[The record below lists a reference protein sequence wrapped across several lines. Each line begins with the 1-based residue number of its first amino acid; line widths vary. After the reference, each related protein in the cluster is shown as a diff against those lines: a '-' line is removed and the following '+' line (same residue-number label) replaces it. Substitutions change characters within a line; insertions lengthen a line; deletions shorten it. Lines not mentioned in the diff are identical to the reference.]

1 MTGSTP
7 PSNAPESTPE
17 APPDVEVAASDV
29 AASQRATT
37 GSGDDAAH
45 QDRLM
50 QAGRLLTGVV
60 HEIKN
65 PLAVIQGYA
74 QLLHDKCE
82 DPADRADL
90 ASIID
95 ETRRVGA
102 LVDDMLSFTRRAPD
116 RAEEVDLSRVIQAA
130 INLTR
135 HVMRQSSVAVVA
147 SLPDEAVLARGQYGA
162 YVQVLL
168 NLLENA
174 RHSLVSSRS
183 GGRGI
188 SLRLEI
194 EPDAP
199 PALIVA
205 NNGSPIPDEL
215 AERIFE
221 PFVTT
226 KAPGEG
232 TGLGLALCREI
243 LQRYGGEIELLPT
256 SGDTGVAFRVRF
268 PAD

>member
-1 MTGSTP
+1 MTGSR
-7 PSNAPESTPE
+7 PSQPLSESPSDGEQIANAP
-17 APPDVEVAASDV
+17 
-29 AASQRATT
+29 TT
-37 GSGDDAAH
+37 SLLGADAAH
-45 QDRLM
+45 DDRLI

-74 QLLHDKCE
+74 QLMHDKCE
-82 DPADRADL
+82 DEADRADL
-90 ASIID
+90 QSIID

-102 LVDDMLSFTRRAPD
+102 LVDDMLSFTRRAPEQ
-116 RAEEVDLSRVIQAA
+116 AEEVDVSRVVQAA

-135 HVMRQSSVAVVA
+135 HVMRQSSVSVVA
-147 SLPDEAVLARGQYGA
+147 SLPDEAVLTRGQYGA

-174 RHSLVSSRS
+174 RQSLDPGRS

-188 SLRLEI
+188 SLRLEAG
-194 EPDAP
+194 PGDA

-205 NNGSPIPDEL
+205 NNGPPIPADMT
-215 AERIFE
+215 ERIFE

-226 KAPGEG
+226 KAPGHG
-232 TGLGLALCREI
+232 TGLGLALCRQI
-243 LQRYGGEIELLPT
+243 LQRYGGAIDLLPGT
-256 SGDTGVAFRVRF
+256 GDTGVAFRVTF
-268 PAD
+268 PAT

>member
-1 MTGSTP
+1 MTGSSP
-7 PSNAPESTPE
+7 MSP
-17 APPDVEVAASDV
+17 
-29 AASQRATT
+29 
-37 GSGDDAAH
+37 SGDGTPGGEAAAGPPPGLGADAAH
-45 QDRLM
+45 ADRLI

-82 DPADRADL
+82 DEVDRTDL
-90 ASIID
+90 QSIID

-116 RAEEVDLSRVIQAA
+116 RAEEVDVSRVVHAA
-130 INLTR
+130 INLTK
-135 HVMRQSSVAVVA
+135 HMMRQSSVSVVA
-147 SLPDEAVLARGQYGA
+147 SLPDEPVPAKGQYGA

-174 RHSLVSSRS
+174 RQSLAARRD

-188 SLRLEI
+188 SLRLEL
-194 EPDAP
+194 EDDAP
-199 PALIVA
+199 PVLIVA
-205 NNGSPIPDEL
+205 NNGPPIPREL

-243 LQRYGGEIELLPT
+243 LERYGGSIELSSPT
-256 SGDTGVAFRVRF
+256 GDTGVAFRVTF
-268 PAD
+268 PVA